1 MKTVIGI
8 DVGGTTTKIVGFN
21 QGELIEP
28 LFVKSGDPIT
38 SIYGAFGKFTHKN
51 GIALSDISRV
61 MITGAGN
68 AYVTNP
74 SYGLD
79 CRHVGEF
86 GSVAKG
92 GMYLS
97 GLDEAI
103 VVSMGTG
110 TALVH
115 AKADGSFEY
124 LGGTGVGGGTLM
136 GLSKRLINME
146 NVDNIIECAKEG
158 DLTKIDLR
166 LKDMSRKEIIPG
178 MPDYFTAANFGK
190 ISDLANKS
198 DLALGIINMIFETI
212 GMLSIFA
219 SRHYGIQDIVLTG
232 NMTTIPQSREIF
244 DTLSKMFDMHFMIP
258 DLAQYAT
265 VIGTALQ

>member
-74 SYGLD
+74 IYGLD

-92 GMYLS
+92 ACTSQALTKPSSSAWAPVRHSYTQKL
-97 GLDEAI
+97 
-103 VVSMGTG
+103 
-110 TALVH
+110 TAL
-115 AKADGSFEY
+115 
-124 LGGTGVGGGTLM
+124 L
-136 GLSKRLINME
+136 
-146 NVDNIIECAKEG
+146 NI
-158 DLTKIDLR
+158 
-166 LKDMSRKEIIPG
+166 S
-178 MPDYFTAANFGK
+178 AAPAWG
-190 ISDLANKS
+190 A
-198 DLALGIINMIFETI
+198 A
-212 GMLSIFA
+212 
-219 SRHYGIQDIVLTG
+219 
-232 NMTTIPQSREIF
+232 P
-244 DTLSKMFDMHFMIP
+244 
-258 DLAQYAT
+258 
-265 VIGTALQ
+265 